1 MDYED
6 KNTYFDYDMTYRY
19 CNILTVVFICLIYSS
34 GIPILYPIVCFYFM
48 LVYVCDKYMLF
59 RWYKKPAVLD
69 GHIALNSL
77 EWFKFALFM
86 HVIFGSV
93 MYSSSEILNTK
104 ESAEFIKNNLR
115 EAIYGKDLSQ
125 FLQIHIVIFISSF
138 LAIIVLWI
146 LWKVLFK
153 HMWKKICKNKDE
165 TKLSV
170 SEHFIKSQEHC
181 DNIYEKMA
189 FGQLVIEHTNA
200 KYDIELLDAIDTKNN
215 TAIYKDYLACL
226 KTKIRGIE
234 ARFRQ
239 IAHEN

>member
-1 MDYED
+1 
-6 KNTYFDYDMTYRY
+6 
-19 CNILTVVFICLIYSS
+19 
-34 GIPILYPIVCFYFM
+34 
-48 LVYVCDKYMLF
+48 
-59 RWYKKPAVLD
+59 
-69 GHIALNSL
+69 
-77 EWFKFALFM
+77 
-86 HVIFGSV
+86 
-93 MYSSSEILNTK
+93 
-104 ESAEFIKNNLR
+104 
-115 EAIYGKDLSQ
+115 
-125 FLQIHIVIFISSF
+125 
-138 LAIIVLWI
+138 
-146 LWKVLFK
+146 
-153 HMWKKICKNKDE
+153 MWKKICKNKDE

-215 TAIYKDYLACL
+215 TAIYKDYLVCL